1 MIKSIQQFQENGT
14 KKLEKVFVDYSA
26 DMTKIAEMVTGVKE
40 NVIQLGL
47 DMIVEELEMYDEYL
61 RKNINARKDWYV
73 VKRDKTTLLT
83 SLGSITYHK
92 TLFKNKI
99 TGAYEYLLDRVM
111 GLEAH
116 ARMTEDAEAVMLE
129 EAVQTSYRKGG
140 IAASITQECVSKET
154 VKNKI
159 HALKFPENEEVLSEK
174 KVVDYL
180 YLEADEDHVSLQF
193 REKKGDLVTSE
204 NGRKNN
210 TAIAKLVYVHEGIEK
225 ESYES
230 KRNKLIEP
238 YYFCRVCEG
247 DENQK
252 FWDEIYRY
260 LDNHYDLEK
269 VKKIYLS
276 ADGGAWIKAC
286 RNSINEIIYVLDEFH
301 LEKYIAKLISHMK
314 DSKEDAKREI
324 IQAIK
329 RKTKKEFIE
338 IVERLKGCL
347 ENENG
352 EKKIETGR
360 DYILSNWTAA
370 RLRLR
375 HQEGI
380 IGCSAE
386 GHVSH
391 VLSSRMSSR
400 PLGWSIRG
408 TGKMAELRA
417 YFYNKRDMLELV
429 RYQKSILPK
438 AAGCEEVVLSCGEL
452 LLEESRNRKR
462 TEKVST
468 MPIYTIPYTQ
478 VKKKVAIRH
487 HIYGL

>member
-1 MIKSIQQFQENGT
+1 MIKSIQQFQQNGT

-204 NGRKNN
+204 NGRKN
-210 TAIAKLVYVHEGIEK
+210 
-225 ESYES
+225 
-230 KRNKLIEP
+230 
-238 YYFCRVCEG
+238 
-247 DENQK
+247 
-252 FWDEIYRY
+252 
-260 LDNHYDLEK
+260 
-269 VKKIYLS
+269 KK
-276 ADGGAWIKAC
+276 D
-286 RNSINEIIYVLDEFH
+286 REVLRQ
-301 LEKYIAKLISHMK
+301 
-314 DSKEDAKREI
+314 EDR
-324 IQAIK
+324 
-329 RKTKKEFIE
+329 
-338 IVERLKGCL
+338 
-347 ENENG
+347 
-352 EKKIETGR
+352 
-360 DYILSNWTAA
+360 
-370 RLRLR
+370 
-375 HQEGI
+375 
-380 IGCSAE
+380 
-386 GHVSH
+386 
-391 VLSSRMSSR
+391 
-400 PLGWSIRG
+400 
-408 TGKMAELRA
+408 
-417 YFYNKRDMLELV
+417 
-429 RYQKSILPK
+429 
-438 AAGCEEVVLSCGEL
+438 
-452 LLEESRNRKR
+452 
-462 TEKVST
+462 
-468 MPIYTIPYTQ
+468 
-478 VKKKVAIRH
+478 
-487 HIYGL
+487 